1 MKARFFGELTL
12 HDGKKV
18 VIHDRKT
25 ADLINNEFEWTVAEA
40 TKRATKFTI
49 RAIQCLFALKLG
61 DRYGWTTE
69 RLARL
74 LKDVAGEAEFIIN
87 GETDMDEDLAE
98 LRDNY
103 GIDLRED
110 GMIRAEYTI
119 EDNIYGRDE
128 WRPLAKRRPTK
139 DDDYLCT
146 DSDGDVRCCTW
157 YGNHFVDEAGYDEED
172 IVAWKPMPEPWEF
185 WKEEAE
191 TA

>member
-98 LRDNY
+98 LKNNY
-103 GIDLRED
+103 GIDLRDD
-110 GMIRAEYTI
+110 GMIRVEHHMD
-119 EDNIYGRDE
+119 DNIYAPGE
-128 WRPLAKRRPTK
+128 WRPLTRRKPPREGSYYIT
-139 DDDYLCT
+139 T
-146 DSDGDVRCCTW
+146 DSGAVCQAYW
-157 YGNHFVDEAGYDEED
+157 HGEKFGGYAGRHA
-172 IVAWKPMPEPWEF
+172 VAWRERPEPYEF
-185 WKEEAE
+185 WKDEAE
-191 TA
+191 AKTA